1 MNTMKRILAVLD
13 GSDADVGVLTK
24 AVTLARRHAAA
35 LELFLCDAEHA
46 FALQH
51 AYDPTGVGECRRA
64 YVRQARRYLESVRD
78 TAVGA
83 DVRIAVDATCETPL
97 YEGIVRK
104 VLSSGADF
112 VVKSAAGAQSLQ
124 RFALDANDWQL
135 VRTCPAALLLCR
147 GRSWLPC
154 PKIAAAVDVS
164 EHGAAELPRAIMET
178 SARLAQGCRGELDI
192 LYSEPGNTD
201 PRQHEAHLS
210 RLLSLARDAGLDD
223 GRVHLVSGDPDHT
236 LPGFAAGRGYDA
248 FIMGALTHR
257 PGLATLVGTLTSRLV
272 ESLDCDFVLVKP
284 AGFQTPVESII
295 KPSREETVPQGEL
308 AIEPTMQRDFISPWQ
323 LPTRHGS

>member
-24 AVTLARRHAAA
+24 AVALAHRHAAA

-51 AYDPTGVGECRRA
+51 AYDPTGVEECRHA

-104 VLSSGADF
+104 VLSSGADL
-112 VVKSAAGAQSLQ
+112 VVKSAAGAQSLR

-135 VRTCPAALLLCR
+135 MRTCPAALLLCR
-147 GRSWLPC
+147 GRSWSPC

-164 EHGAAELPRAIMET
+164 EHEAAELPRAIMQT
-178 SARLAQGCRGELDI
+178 SALLAQGCRGELDI
-192 LYSEPGNTD
+192 LYSEPQNTD
-201 PRQHEAHLS
+201 SRQHEVHAA
-210 RLLSLARDAGLDD
+210 RLQSLAHDTGLDD
-223 GRVHLVSGDPDHT
+223 RRVHLVPGDPDDA
-236 LPGFAAGRGYDA
+236 LPSFAAGRGYDA

-284 AGFQTPVESII
+284 AGFRTPVESII
-295 KPSREETVPQGEL
+295 KPSQEESVALRKPAAMPL
-308 AIEPTMQRDFISPWQ
+308 DFVSPWQ
-323 LPTRHGS
+323 LPARHG